1 MTIKKILLP
10 AFLIFAS
17 ACGQN
22 AQQTEAVS
30 TAMGNDDSCL
40 TFPRPSD
47 GNLYHCAS
55 YPMHTLTGDS
65 AGFRST
71 LFQISSAFNPAQ
83 QQKIARALDL
93 AMWAVGEHFIHRY
106 VEKQANSD
114 FMACLTR
121 KNPIELVPAGAP
133 AAIRG
138 KTAAF
143 YADYAMGGITI
154 LQTFHDQKRV
164 PAKITVTNQPATTL
178 AQAVVGKDYSA
189 VGASQNMDIQI
200 NIQALNK
207 GTVNDLPMTD
217 QILAGIIFHEWLH
230 RIGFEHQ
237 SGQEA
242 NTFVRAAG
250 ECVGSQNR

>member
-1 MTIKKILLP
+1 
-10 AFLIFAS
+10 
-17 ACGQN
+17 
-22 AQQTEAVS
+22 
-30 TAMGNDDSCL
+30 MGNDDSCL
-40 TFPRPSD
+40 GFARPAD

-55 YPMHTLTGDS
+55 YPMHSVTGEP

-71 LFQISSAFNPAQ
+71 LFQISGSFNPAQ
-83 QQKIARALDL
+83 QQKIARAVDL

-114 FMACLTR
+114 FMSCLTR

-133 AAIRG
+133 AALRG
-138 KTAAF
+138 KNAAF

-154 LQTFHDQKRV
+154 LQTYHDQKRI
-164 PAKITVTNQPATTL
+164 PAKIRVLNLPDRTL
-178 AQAVVGKDYSA
+178 AQTDPGKDYSTA
-189 VGASQNMDIQI
+189 GATQNMDIQI
-200 NIQALNK
+200 NIQALIR

-217 QILAGIIFHEWLH
+217 QVLAGIIFHEWLH
-230 RIGFEHQ
+230 RIGFEHL
-237 SGQEA
+237 SGQET

>member
-1 MTIKKILLP
+1 MTIKKLLLP
-10 AFLIFAS
+10 IFLIFAS
-17 ACGQN
+17 ACGQD
-22 AQQTEAVS
+22 APQSESVS
-30 TAMGNDDSCL
+30 SPMGTDDSCL
-40 TFPRPSD
+40 TFTKPSD
-47 GNLYHCAS
+47 GNLYHCAA
-55 YPMHTLTGDS
+55 YPMHNIQGAP

-71 LFQISSAFNPAQ
+71 LFQISSAFNAAQ
-83 QQKIARALDL
+83 QQKIARAVDL

-114 FMACLTR
+114 FMSCLAR
-121 KNPIELVPAGAP
+121 KNPTELVPAGAP
-133 AAIRG
+133 AALRG

-154 LQTFHDQKRV
+154 LQSYHDQKRV
-164 PAKITVTNQPATTL
+164 PAKITVTNQPPVTL
-178 AQAVVGKDYSA
+178 AQAVPGRDYSA
-189 VGASQNMDIQI
+189 AGATQNMDIQI

-237 SGQEA
+237 AGQEA